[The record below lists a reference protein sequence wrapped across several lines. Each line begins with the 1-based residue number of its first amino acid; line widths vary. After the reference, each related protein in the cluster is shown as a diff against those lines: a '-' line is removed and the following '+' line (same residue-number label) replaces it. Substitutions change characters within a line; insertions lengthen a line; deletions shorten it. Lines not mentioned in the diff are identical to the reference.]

1 MSSTRAWRG
10 SRWVTGLLGTLLA
23 VLSGA
28 AVWASWRQTDTVAD
42 VVASSAETDA
52 YQQAAYLAA
61 AEMALLQAS
70 FWDPDGAA
78 RRRIPEVNKQVDDA
92 MARMVAV
99 DDSPDRQRSRVLKQQ
114 HLNLGPDIAYY
125 LQQIDRHD
133 QAGARRTLKTVI
145 EPSYSRITARLI
157 EVQTERLAE
166 ATRNQAA
173 ARDFSRRL
181 LYGSIVVFALGL
193 AVLNLFGWS
202 VRAHRRQM
210 TALAAIDALTG
221 LPNRVAFLAA
231 AGMALTETPR
241 GDADR
246 ADAAPPTV
254 LLVNLDGFRAVNDQ
268 LGHGIGD
275 RLLIESGRRLAGVVR
290 DDDLVA
296 RLGADEFAVLLRGR
310 SDSDEALAAR
320 LTTAFD
326 EPFALDDFTVDLEI
340 SIGAATAQPG
350 EQVTTLLQH
359 ADIALHTAKL
369 DHTGFHRY
377 TSAAD
382 DTAAARLSLLGDL
395 RRALD
400 DTGQLILHY
409 QPQIDPADGAITGVE
424 ALARWQHPVKGMVSP
439 GDFIPV
445 VENTSLIHRFTDL
458 VLSQALAQARIWHD
472 SGYRLTVAVNIS
484 AHSLLDARFCDR
496 VATLLEEAG
505 VPGEM
510 LCIEITESSVMR
522 DPAVAIEALRRIR
535 NLGVRASIDDY
546 GTGYSSMSYLK
557 LLPVNELKIDR
568 SFVCDMATDASSHAL
583 VCSAVELGHNLGL
596 TVVAEGVEDA
606 ATADALREVGCD
618 LAQGY
623 HFARP
628 MDAEALTRLL
638 RTEVSRQPA

>member
-1 MSSTRAWRG
+1 MSPTRAWRG

-61 AEMALLQAS
+61 DEMALLQAS
-70 FWDPDGAA
+70 FWDPGGPA
-78 RRRIPEVNKQVDDA
+78 RRRIPEVNRQVDEA

-99 DDSPDRQRSRVLKQQ
+99 DDSSDRQRSRVLKQQ

-145 EPSYSRITARLI
+145 EPSYARITSRLI
-157 EVQTERLAE
+157 AVQSERLAE

-181 LYGSIVVFALGL
+181 LAGSIVVFALGL

-231 AGMALTETPR
+231 AGLALPETP
-241 GDADR
+241 DADG
-246 ADAAPPTV
+246 AKAPPPTV

-275 RLLIESGRRLAGVVR
+275 RLLIESGRRLTGAVR
-290 DDDLVA
+290 EGDFVA

-320 LTTAFD
+320 LTAAFD

-350 EQVTTLLQH
+350 DQVTTLLQH

-400 DTGQLILHY
+400 DSGQLILHY
-409 QPQIDPADGAITGVE
+409 QPQIDPADGSIAGVE
-424 ALARWQHPVKGMVSP
+424 ALARWRHPVKGMVSP

-445 VENTSLIHRFTDL
+445 VENTSLIHRFTDR

-472 SGYRLTVAVNIS
+472 SGYRLSVAVNIS

-496 VATLLEEAG
+496 VATLLREAG

-535 NLGVRASIDDY
+535 SLGVRTSIDDY

-606 ATADALREVGCD
+606 ASADALREVGCD

-628 MDAEALTRLL
+628 MDADALTRLL
-638 RTEVSRQPA
+638 RTEVTRQPA